1 MDVKKAIDLLKNEGY
16 KTTKRRKDILTFF
29 AEADGYRTAKDVN
42 EYMESMYKGISF
54 DTVYRNLHL
63 YDELGILETTELNS
77 EKHFRMNCAQH
88 HHHHFICND
97 CGKTKKINVCPMDD
111 LKNTLANYYVE
122 DHKFEIYG
130 LCPVCKS
137 A

>member
-1 MDVKKAIDLLKNEGY
+1 MNINEAIDLLHEEGHQV
-16 KTTKRRKDILTFF
+16 TDRRKEILKYFDR
-29 AEADGYRTAKDVN
+29 ADGYRTAKDLH
-42 EYMESMYKGISF
+42 EHMEDKYLNISF

-63 YDELGILETTELNS
+63 YNTLNILETTELNG
-77 EKHFRMNCAQH
+77 EKNFRLNCADH

-97 CGKTKKINVCPMDD
+97 CGKTKKINICPMEALDQ
-111 LKNTLANYYVE
+111 TLNHYYIE

-130 LCPVCKS
+130 LCPGCYS